1 MFETLDAV
9 IVFVFGLIFGSFA
22 NVCIYRM
29 PRDLSIIK
37 PDSHCTKCNGFIK
50 WYDNIPVI
58 SYILLKGKCRNCG
71 TKISFIYPFMETL
84 CGLAFLSMYFLYGF
98 SYMLFPFCILVFSLL
113 VITAIDFEFQIIPD
127 EFSFLL
133 MIVGFLSSFFNF
145 MLGDTV
151 LQRILNSFL
160 GFVAGGGSLL
170 VIAVVG
176 KWIFKKDAMGG
187 GDIKIMA
194 GVGTFLG
201 WEKVLFAI
209 FIACFIGSIVG
220 LFLIVSKKIV
230 RKQEI
235 AFGPYLALSSYL
247 TLFLPAP
254 ATIINYMFLL
264 EEKFLIKYVFT
275 NLQNLR

>member
-1 MFETLDAV
+1 MFEV
-9 IVFVFGLIFGSFA
+9 ILVFVFGLIFGSFA

-29 PRDLSIIK
+29 PRNLSIVK
-37 PDSHCTKCNGFIK
+37 PNSHCTKCNSFIA

-58 SYILLKGKCRNCG
+58 SYILLKAKCRKCG
-71 TKISFIYPFMETL
+71 TKISFIYPLVEIVCAL
-84 CGLAFLSMYFLYGF
+84 LFLSMYFLFGV
-98 SYMLFPFCILVFSLL
+98 SYMLFPFCLLVFSLL
-113 VITAIDFEFQIIPD
+113 VITAIDLEFQIIPD

-133 MIVGFLSSFFNF
+133 MIVGFFSSFINVT
-145 MLGDTV
+145 LGDTFM
-151 LQRILNSFL
+151 QRILNSFL

-170 VIAVVG
+170 IVAVVG

-194 GVGTFLG
+194 GIGTFLG

-209 FIACFIGSIVG
+209 FMACFIGSIVG
-220 LFLIVSKKIV
+220 IMLMIFKKIAK
-230 RKQEI
+230 KQAI

-247 TLFLPAP
+247 ALFMPSPSVIL
-254 ATIINYMFLL
+254 NYMFLL